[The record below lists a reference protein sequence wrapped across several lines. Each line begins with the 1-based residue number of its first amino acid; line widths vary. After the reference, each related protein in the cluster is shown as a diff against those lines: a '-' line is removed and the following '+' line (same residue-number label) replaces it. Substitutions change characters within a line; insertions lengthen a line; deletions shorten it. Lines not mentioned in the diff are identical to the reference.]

1 MRAPVIAVVGRP
13 NVGKST
19 LFNRLAGRRIS
30 IVDDTP
36 GVTRDRLYADAIL
49 DDMRF
54 TIIDTGGFEADPDT
68 QLFHEIRTQS
78 QLAIEEADALIL
90 TVDARAGVTPADIE
104 VARLLR
110 RSGKPLV
117 IAANKVDAP
126 QHKDFTGE
134 LYSLGIPEVWPMS
147 AAHGT
152 GIEAMLERLFTFVP
166 EELKAGGRESY
177 KQAMRESGEFLDDEA
192 IERALDE
199 VEAATGEALDNDD
212 PSVPDE
218 STAGTSVV
226 AMPEVLRVAVI
237 GKPNAGKSSLI
248 NKLLGEDR
256 HLVSNIAGTTMDAV
270 DSFVEYNGHRFRLID
285 TAGIRRKRAISHRI
299 EKYAVVAALK
309 GMDRADVTLLVVD
322 AVLGITEQ
330 DMKVGAFAHD
340 KGKAIILVVNK
351 WDLAKENGMDAD
363 TFAKNVRDRMPFL
376 AFAPLRF
383 VSAKT
388 GRKVFEL
395 LDTVDEIAREHFKRV
410 PTGALNRVVRDAV
423 EAHNPPVDKGR
434 RVKIFYG
441 TQVTVA
447 PPTFVFATNAPE
459 AIHFSYR
466 RYLQNQIREAFGYTG
481 APIRL
486 IFRKRGDE
494 AGRKENLQARKRT
507 AARTTP
513 RRRKTAR

>member
-1 MRAPVIAVVGRP
+1 MRAPVVAVVGRP

-36 GVTRDRLYADAIL
+36 GVTRDRLYADATL
-49 DDMRF
+49 DDIRF

-68 QLFHEIRTQS
+68 QLFHEIRSQS

-90 TVDARAGVTPADIE
+90 TVDARAGVTPADVE
-104 VARLLR
+104 VARMLR
-110 RSGKPLV
+110 KSGKPLV
-117 IAANKVDAP
+117 IAANKVDAEK
-126 QHKDFTGE
+126 HKDLTGE
-134 LYSLGIPEVWPMS
+134 LYALGIPEVWPIS
-147 AAHGT
+147 AAHGS

-166 EELKAGGRESY
+166 DALKDGGREAHRL
-177 KQAMRESGEFLDDEA
+177 AMREQDDLLDDDA
-192 IERALDE
+192 LDRALDE
-199 VEAATGEALDNDD
+199 VEGATGEALDDD
-212 PSVPDE
+212 DAPAPDE
-218 STAGTSVV
+218 GGDKV
-226 AMPEVLRVAVI
+226 ALPEVLRVAVI

-256 HLVSNIAGTTMDAV
+256 HLVSDIAGTTMDAV
-270 DSFVEYNGHRFRLID
+270 DSFVEYNGQRFRLID

-299 EKYAVVAALK
+299 EKFAVVAALK

-322 AVLGITEQ
+322 AVLGVTEQ
-330 DMKVGAFAHD
+330 DMKVAAFAHD
-340 KGKAIILVVNK
+340 KGKAIVLVVNK
-351 WDLAKENGMDAD
+351 WDLAKENGFEAEG
-363 TFAKNVRDRMPFL
+363 FARAMRDRMPFL
-376 AFAPLRF
+376 AFAPIRF

-423 EAHNPPVDKGR
+423 ENHNPPVDRGR
-434 RVKIFYG
+434 RVKIFFG

-447 PPTFVFATNAPE
+447 PPTFVFATNAPD

-481 APIRL
+481 APLRL
-486 IFRKRGDE
+486 IFRQRGDE
-494 AGRKENLQARKRT
+494 AGRQENIAARKRT
-507 AARTTP
+507 AAKSNP
-513 RRRKTAR
+513 RRRKSAR